1 MNLTFKGFLKMYLAE
16 LSGMQTTNIRRLV
29 NAANTDTPRVAEPLF
44 VYSVVSD
51 KLDYLLTVSEKT
63 WMHKDYL
70 NLSSIYNKQ
79 FVDVIDFL
87 KSDLA
92 PKRYAAVLDAFNA
105 KDDILNSNRR
115 ILEKL
120 RPKVES
126 SLKRSGISKY
136 KACKDLG
143 INPGNFYAYMNGDN
157 SKISEEIAYAVIDL
171 GDGVI
176 KQPATLKTI
185 KEDDTKYEDG
195 FNFRNGEWWID
206 IRVTNDEYKFFK
218 QYATKNKIKI
228 EDLLKNTIIDIID
241 NLKKENINA

>member
-1 MNLTFKGFLKMYLAE
+1 MY
-16 LSGMQTTNIRRLV
+16 
-29 NAANTDTPRVAEPLF
+29 
-44 VYSVVSD
+44 
-51 KLDYLLTVSEKT
+51 
-63 WMHKDYL
+63 KDYL
-70 NLSSIYNKQ
+70 ELANKLRGKYK
-79 FVDVIDFL
+79 DITTFL

-157 SKISEEIAYAVIDL
+157 SKISEEIAYAVISL
-171 GDGVI
+171 GDDSV
-176 KQPATLKTI
+176 KQPKDVKHQI
-185 KEDDTKYEDG
+185 KNNDKYNEE
-195 FNFRNGEWWID
+195 FYLRNGHRYID
-206 IRVTNDEYKFFK
+206 IKVTDNEYMLLQ
-218 QYATKNKIKI
+218 QYAKEQNKPI
-228 EDLLKNTIIDIID
+228 EDLI
-241 NLKKENINA
+241 KENFIKHIKNFEKTTSLNF

>member
-87 KSDLA
+87 KSDFA
-92 PKRYAAVLDAFNA
+92 PKRYAAVLDSFKA
-105 KDDILNSNRR
+105 KDDIINSNRR

-126 SLKRSGISKY
+126 SLKRSGLSKY

-157 SKISEEIAYAVIDL
+157 SKISEEIAYAVINFGYDNTNHTVITKVQDANEDNFQDDFYL
-171 GDGVI
+171 QDGH
-176 KQPATLKTI
+176 
-185 KEDDTKYEDG
+185 
-195 FNFRNGEWWID
+195 WHID
-206 IRVTNDEYKFFK
+206 IKVTDDEYKVIK
-218 QYATKNKIKI
+218 TYAKEKHQPIDELIKSSFLSYI
-228 EDLLKNTIIDIID
+228 K
-241 NLKKENINA
+241 